1 MKTAIAAM
9 QENYSSSSSHSHA
22 ESNKNFKDAYSWSDV
37 VRRKPKGKGKG
48 KGSGGMGTG
57 EKGVGSDQRGKKSSL
72 MHKGLQCRVLLDLY
86 REQTVNNR
94 KTHSQCQFV
103 PLPGKREVSLG

>member
-1 MKTAIAAM
+1 M

-72 MHKGLQCRVLLDLY
+72 MHKGLQCRVLLY
-86 REQTVNNR
+86 REQTVNSR
-94 KTHSQCQFV
+94 KHAV
-103 PLPGKREVSLG
+103 NVNLYLSLGSAKFGVRERSVPQVL